1 LSRSSEVD
9 PRAAARYDHVMAGLL
24 RRQRKSSAR
33 CDVCSEVL
41 TAAPAGHG
49 TFVTVRGDLVE
60 HEDKPLCERCAH
72 AIGMTALFRFAEE
85 EEEG

>member
-1 LSRSSEVD
+1 
-9 PRAAARYDHVMAGLL
+9 MAGLL
-24 RRQRKSSAR
+24 RRKRLK
-33 CDVCSEVL
+33 CDACGDVI

-49 TFVTVRGDLVE
+49 TLLKLRGDNVE
-60 HEDKPLCERCAH
+60 HEETPLCERCAH

>member
-1 LSRSSEVD
+1 
-9 PRAAARYDHVMAGLL
+9 MAGLL
-24 RRQRKSSAR
+24 RKRKTK
-33 CDVCSEVL
+33 CDACGEPI
-41 TAAPAGHG
+41 TEAAGHG
-49 TFVTVRGDLVE
+49 TLLKTRGDAVE

>member
-1 LSRSSEVD
+1 
-9 PRAAARYDHVMAGLL
+9 MAGLL
-24 RRQRKSSAR
+24 RKRKTKCDACGEVIAR
-33 CDVCSEVL
+33 
-41 TAAPAGHG
+41 APAGHG
-49 TFVTVRGDLVE
+49 TMITVRGDEVQ

>member
-1 LSRSSEVD
+1 
-9 PRAAARYDHVMAGLL
+9 MAGLL
-24 RRQRKSSAR
+24 RKRKTK
-33 CDVCSEVL
+33 CDACGEII
-41 TAAPAGHG
+41 AEAPAGHG
-49 TFVTVRGDLVE
+49 VIVSVRGEAVA